1 MQQDNSKMRAGTSQV
16 NADDRYAKK
25 GEQNHSMDKNSA
37 QQQVAKKSGSAA
49 EAIERPIKQK

>member
-1 MQQDNSKMRAGTSQV
+1 MHQDNSKMKAGTSQG

-25 GEQNHSMDKNSA
+25 GEQNQSMDKSSA

-49 EAIERPIKQK
+49 EAIERPIK